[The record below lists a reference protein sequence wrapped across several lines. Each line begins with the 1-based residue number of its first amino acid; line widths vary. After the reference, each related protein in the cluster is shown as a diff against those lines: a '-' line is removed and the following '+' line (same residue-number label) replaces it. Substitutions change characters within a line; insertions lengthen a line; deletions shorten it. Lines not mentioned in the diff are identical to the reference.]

1 MKKLFLPLFPALII
15 IHFLINGFTYQTD
28 GPAIWTQSLSSAG
41 QIWSLAVSPSNPQ
54 IMYAASNSTG
64 IWKSSNGGLNW
75 TQSNTGLLNLVLQTV
90 AVTPSNPNVV
100 MCGTTN
106 GGSNPGV
113 YRSTDGGGNWTRVV
127 TGITDTTNI
136 QQVII
141 DRTNPSIAYIAIFT
155 GTGNAINGL
164 YKTTDGAATW
174 VPITNGLG
182 TIKNFLCISQNPL
195 NSNVLYAGTSF
206 NPQTSQGPAKIYKSV
221 DAGAN
226 WVDMSAG
233 LPSLATDV
241 KPIRMLSIS
250 RLDTA
255 VVIAAQFVNTDTLGG
270 GMYVTT
276 NGGLN
281 WVKSNSGLPM
291 AVGLL
296 PRSCLIRPGSS
307 TEFYVG
313 LGNATNTNIGVFR
326 STDRGLSWQPFN
338 NGLVLNTYT
347 IRALDF
353 RAVPGDST
361 LFCGAAHPSVVTGQ
375 GVFEYTFP
383 LLQGPWP
390 NLPVSYELEQN
401 YPNPFNPVTTI
412 RFSIPKNNFVTLK
425 IYDINGKEVSTL
437 IDGEKRFGYHTVEFN
452 ASGMASGV
460 YFYKL
465 TAGSYIDTKKMMLV
479 K

>member
-1 MKKLFLPLFPALII
+1 MKKIFLLLFPALII
-15 IHFLINGFTYQTD
+15 IHFLVNGFSYQAD
-28 GPAIWTQSLSSAG
+28 GPAIWTQSLSNAG
-41 QIWSLAVSPSNPQ
+41 QIWSLAVAPSNQQ

-64 IWKSSNGGLNW
+64 IWKSTNGGLNW

-90 AVTPSNPNVV
+90 AVSPSNPNVV

-113 YRSTDGGGNWTRVV
+113 YRSTDGGGNWSRVV
-127 TGITDTTNI
+127 NGITDTTNI

-182 TIKNFLCISQNPL
+182 AIKNFLCITQNPL

-226 WVDMSAG
+226 WVDMSTG
-233 LPSLATDV
+233 LPSLAADI
-241 KPIRMLSIS
+241 KPIRMINIS

-276 NGGLN
+276 NGGTA
-281 WVKSNSGLPM
+281 WVKSNTGLPM
-291 AVGLL
+291 AVGML

-313 LGNATNTNIGVFR
+313 LGNATNTTIGVYR
-326 STDRGLSWQPFN
+326 TTNRGATWTEFN

-361 LFCGAAHPSVVTGQ
+361 LLCGSAHPTVVTGQ

-383 LLQGPWP
+383 LLQGPGV

-412 RFSIPKNNFVTLK
+412 RFAIPENNFVTLK
-425 IYDINGKEVSTL
+425 VYDINGKEISTL
-437 IDGEKRFGYHTVEFN
+437 VNGEKNFGNHTVEFN

-460 YFYKL
+460 YFFKL
-465 TAGSYIDTKKMMLV
+465 TAGSFIDTKKMMLI